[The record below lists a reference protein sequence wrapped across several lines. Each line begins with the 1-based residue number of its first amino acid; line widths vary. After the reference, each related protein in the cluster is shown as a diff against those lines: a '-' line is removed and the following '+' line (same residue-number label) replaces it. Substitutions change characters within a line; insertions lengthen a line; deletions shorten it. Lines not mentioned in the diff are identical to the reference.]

1 MMNFWMRQK
10 ARPAHICLIVCTALL
25 AACGSG
31 STSTADQRNAI
42 EPSDAAAENQAGD
55 LVSDDPSF
63 PGNDVVLHEYG
74 DPVVNSGNAQS
85 KAKAAYQ
92 PRFLSASEIR
102 RTLIGHE
109 LTDGA
114 HWSIRMAANGRTTR
128 EEDGGVGHGQ
138 WKIKDNEFCLDDLCH
153 KVSKSGGLI
162 QLWRDGVISMEAEL
176 R

>member
-1 MMNFWMRQK
+1 MVNFCAHQK
-10 ARPAHICLIVCTALL
+10 ARPEHICLVLCLAML

-31 STSTADQRNAI
+31 SPITADQRDAT
-42 EPSDAAAENQAGD
+42 EPRDAAAENRDGG

-63 PGNDVVLHEYG
+63 PGNEVVLHEYG
-74 DPVVNSGNAQS
+74 DPVVESGNARP
-85 KAKAAYQ
+85 KAEAYQ

-109 LTDGA
+109 LTDGV
-114 HWSIRMAANGRTTR
+114 HWSIRMATNGRTTR
-128 EEDGGVGHGQ
+128 EEDGGVGHGR
-138 WKIKDNEFCLDDLCH
+138 WTIKDNEFCLDDLCH
-153 KVSKSGGLI
+153 KVSKSGSLI